1 MPETAFRSKS
11 ALERRKRPTEQPE
24 LTSSLHGCG
33 NCRRNSEDK
42 GTLRNLDLGLI
53 GNCSVSAL
61 IDRRGQIVWCCLPRF
76 DGDPVFHALLG
87 APKSAPD
94 GGVFSIEIEKQA
106 GASQAYVDNTAIL
119 KTILRAEGGAIE
131 ITDFCPRF
139 YVRDRIFRP
148 QMLIR
153 RIVPIDGN
161 PRV

>member
-1 MPETAFRSKS
+1 M
-11 ALERRKRPTEQPE
+11 
-24 LTSSLHGCG
+24 
-33 NCRRNSEDK
+33 
-42 GTLRNLDLGLI
+42 RNLDLGLI

-61 IDRRGQIVWCCLPRF
+61 IDRQGQIVWCCLPRF

-87 APKSAPD
+87 SPQSAPD
-94 GGVFSIEIEKQA
+94 GGVFAIEIENQA

-139 YVRDRIFRP
+139 YIRDRIFRP

-161 PRV
+161 PRVRIRVRPRFDYGSRRA